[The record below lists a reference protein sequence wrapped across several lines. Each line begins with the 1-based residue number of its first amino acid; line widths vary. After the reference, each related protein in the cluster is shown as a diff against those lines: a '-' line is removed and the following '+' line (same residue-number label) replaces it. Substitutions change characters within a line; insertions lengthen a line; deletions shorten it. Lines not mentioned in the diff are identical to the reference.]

1 MSVRDWPP
9 ADECS
14 PRELIERL
22 AQDERAADS
31 LCQRARQGGV
41 QLALPLEG
49 VPRHPMGAPADVGPC
64 AETCD
69 QLWVRERGELRP
81 ASAAQLI
88 AAARRAMTRRVR
100 RGAALDSPRAVREF
114 LALKLG
120 TLEHETFA
128 VLLLDAR
135 HRLIDYVELF
145 RGTIDGASV
154 HPREVVK
161 LALARNAAAL
171 VLAHPHPSGVPEPS
185 HADELITKRLREA
198 LALVDIRVLDH
209 IIVAGGET
217 LSLAESGV
225 L

>member
-1 MSVRDWPP
+1 MSVRDRRSLQ
-9 ADECS
+9 ERS
-14 PRELIERL
+14 PVALIERL
-22 AQDERAADS
+22 AQDERSADT
-31 LCQRARQGGV
+31 LWQRALEGAV
-41 QLALPLEG
+41 QLALPLQDSLHHPESAEADPAG
-49 VPRHPMGAPADVGPC
+49 RAVP
-64 AETCD
+64 CD
-69 QLWVRERGELRP
+69 QLWVREGGELRV
-81 ASAAQLI
+81 ATAAQLI

-185 HADELITKRLREA
+185 QADELITRRLRDA

-217 LSLAESGV
+217 LSLAEAG
-225 L
+225 LF